1 MNFFQLFKYYD
12 MIVLML
18 DSRFKDL
25 SLVGDY
31 VEHASTN
38 KIATTYDVNFLLP
51 TFKITMYQKLHEC
64 PSSTSVLQDIM
75 CNTNGVFQE
84 GVFKEEICFEQA
96 SIGLFISLNLFVSLN
111 SFLVCVCT
119 LHMLLIWGLYV

>member
-1 MNFFQLFKYYD
+1 MNLFQLFKTYD

-51 TFKITMYQKLHEC
+51 TFKTTMY
-64 PSSTSVLQDIM
+64 
-75 CNTNGVFQE
+75 
-84 GVFKEEICFEQA
+84 
-96 SIGLFISLNLFVSLN
+96 
-111 SFLVCVCT
+111 
-119 LHMLLIWGLYV
+119 